1 MTSIRRCAAAL
12 AVPAAAC
19 FPHYSLAQAVH
30 NHGLPPAVVITGNP
44 LGSGLF
50 ELVAPTHLL
59 EGSDLQLRG
68 AGTLGETL
76 RDTPGMSS
84 SYFGPGS
91 SRPVIRGLDGD
102 RVRILQGSVGTLD
115 ASSLSFDHAVPIDPI
130 AITRVEVVRGAAA
143 LLYGGSAVGG
153 VVNVL
158 TNRIPESRMEGVS
171 GALEV
176 RGGGAENERTGAAS
190 VELGNGRFA
199 LHADGFR
206 RSTSDLRIP
215 GFARSGAQRAQ
226 DQIDNPAMDQP
237 NGRVPN
243 SAARANGGSIGA
255 SLTGTDGHLGFS
267 LANHETTYGSPI
279 ETGVMINMHSNRLDI
294 AGEARHLSGF
304 FTSIKFKSGFTD
316 YKHREIDAGV
326 VGTTFANRGFEAR
339 IEAAHAALGPLKGVI
354 GMQLGNARFS
364 ALGDEAFVPQTRTR
378 SQSVFVFEELPFGNF
393 KLNFGARV
401 EATRINSN
409 GDPAVQD
416 FTDPLVPVARFAA
429 SAKRSFRGVSGAL
442 GALYS
447 PTPEWS
453 LTANLT
459 HTERAPTFYELFA
472 NGPHAATGAYE
483 VGGPGFG
490 LEKSNSLDA
499 GARWRRGPHSAGLSA
514 FVTRFDNYLVPTGTG
529 SRRSGDG
536 AFEDPTTPGTST
548 TGSTDLLNETR
559 YRAVAARFS
568 GLEAQAHIH
577 LMERPGALFVE
588 FKGDL
593 VRATNLNNGE
603 ALPRI
608 PPRRLSVLLGY
619 AFDRTSLRLELS
631 HAAAQSRVPAAER
644 RSAGY
649 TLLNFYASTRLNL
662 GGRQVQGWLRATN
675 LTDRE
680 ARLATSFLRDIVPLG
695 GRALQAGLR
704 LEF

>member
-1 MTSIRRCAAAL
+1 MMSHCRRAAVL
-12 AVPAAAC
+12 AAPVAAC
-19 FPHYSLAQAVH
+19 FSIHAVAQAVH
-30 NHGLPPAVVITGNP
+30 SHALPPAVVITGNP

-50 ELVAPTHLL
+50 ELVAPTHLM

-68 AGTLGETL
+68 AATLGETL
-76 RDTPGMSS
+76 RDTPGVSS
-84 SYFGPGS
+84 TYFGPGS

-102 RVRILQGSVGTLD
+102 RVRILQGSIGTLD
-115 ASSLSFDHAVPIDPI
+115 ASGLSFDHAVPIDPI
-130 AITRVEVVRGAAA
+130 AISRVEVVRGAAA
-143 LLYGGSAVGG
+143 LLYGGNAVGG

-158 TNRIPESRMEGVS
+158 TNRIPESRIEGVS

-176 RGGGAENERTGAAS
+176 RGGGPENERTGAAS
-190 VELGNGRFA
+190 VEIGNGRFA

-215 GFARSGAQRAQ
+215 GFARSAAQRAQ
-226 DQIDNPAMDQP
+226 DLVDNPAMNQP

-243 SAARANGGSIGA
+243 SAARANGGSIGVSA
-255 SLTGTDGHLGFS
+255 TGSDGHLGLS
-267 LANHETTYGSPI
+267 LTNHETTYGSPI
-279 ETGVMINMHSNRLDI
+279 EAAVMINMHSNRLDL
-294 AGEARHLSGF
+294 AGEARNLDGF
-304 FTSIKFKSGFTD
+304 FRSVKFKGGFTD
-316 YKHREIDAGV
+316 YKHREIDAGI
-326 VGTTFANRGFEAR
+326 VGTTFTNRGFEAR
-339 IEAAHAALGPLKGVI
+339 IEAGHRALGPLNGVI

-364 ALGDEAFVPQTRTR
+364 ALGDEAFVPPARTR
-378 SQSVFVFEELPFGNF
+378 SQSVFVFEELPLGSFR
-393 KLNFGARV
+393 LNFGARV
-401 EATRINSN
+401 EATRVASS
-409 GDPAVQD
+409 GDPSVQD
-416 FTDPLVPVARFAA
+416 FSDPAAPVARFAA
-429 SAKRSFRGVSGAL
+429 SAERSFRGVSGAL

-447 PTPEWS
+447 PSAQWS

-472 NGPHAATGAYE
+472 NGPHAATGTYE
-483 VGGPGFG
+483 VGSAGFG

-499 GARWRRGPHSAGLSA
+499 GARWRSGPHSAGVSA
-514 FVTRFDNYLVPTGTG
+514 FVTRFDNYLVLTGTG
-529 SRRSGDG
+529 NRRSGDG
-536 AFEDPTTPGTST
+536 AFEDPLTPGTST
-548 TGSTDLLNETR
+548 TGSTDLLNEAR
-559 YRAVAARFS
+559 YRSVAARFS

-593 VRATNLNNGE
+593 VRATNLGNGE

-608 PPRRLSVLLGY
+608 PPRRISALVGY

-631 HAAAQSRVPAAER
+631 HAAAQNRVPAAER
-644 RSAGY
+644 RTAGY

-680 ARLATSFLRDIVPLG
+680 ARLSTSFLRDVVPLG
-695 GRALQAGLR
+695 GRAVQAGLR